1 MKSSIATLILVCVLS
16 LQLQAQS
23 DLGKRASD
31 SRASLT
37 IGVLQGGG
45 SLVGAD
51 LEFLASDRLGI
62 QLGAG
67 LVGYGGG
74 INYHLKPTI
83 KSSYFSFQYWHQ
95 GTGESFTQAVAGP
108 NFVYRGK
115 RWFTFQIGAGIRI
128 EEGPALP
135 NSLKDTPF
143 LLMYAI
149 GAYIPL

>member
-1 MKSSIATLILVCVLS
+1 MKTVIATLFLLWLLS
-16 LQLQAQS
+16 FQSNAQY
-23 DLGKRASD
+23 DLGERASD

-37 IGVLQGGG
+37 IGILQGGG

-67 LVGYGGG
+67 LVGFGGG

-83 KSSYFSFQYWHQ
+83 RSSYFSFQYWHQ
-95 GTGESFTQAVAGP
+95 GTGESFTQSVAGP

-143 LLMYAI
+143 MLMYAI